1 MTLNPS
7 PQITVVDG
15 AIRATMAPPTRV
27 ALVVM
32 ATRVGMATKGH
43 GRADLPTTKD
53 GTTSPIRIGTPRQ
66 TVTVV
71 LQTTGVR
78 VPMTLVTTTDRAME
92 VDP

>member
-1 MTLNPS
+1 M
-7 PQITVVDG
+7 V
-15 AIRATMAPPTRV
+15 PPTRV

-43 GRADLPTTKD
+43 GKVDLQTTKD

-66 TVTVV
+66 TAMVV

-78 VPMTLVTTTDRAME
+78 VPMISVTTTDKAME
-92 VDP
+92 VVP